1 MDPIFPE
8 TLDPASI
15 VFLNGRW
22 TPLGEAQVSVLDRGF
37 LLGDGIYEVVPVYQR
52 RPFRWAEHY
61 ARMQR
66 SLASLQIR
74 PSLTAHDWAALIEQL
89 ISHQSFDDQL
99 VYLQVTRGVAKRDHA
114 FPAPG
119 VPVTV
124 FAMASPMRLPTEAER
139 NRGISAITLAD
150 ERWMRCDIKTIA
162 LVGNVLARQA
172 AVSQGAQ
179 EAILFRDGLL
189 TEGAACNVWLAID
202 GGLVGSRKTERV
214 LQGIRYD
221 LFEELCE
228 EAEIPFSLRDVS
240 REAFAQADEV
250 MISSATKEILPV
262 TTIDAK
268 PVASGTPGPIYQ
280 RLRAAYDRRIASL
293 LDQAATPLSP

>member
-89 ISHQSFDDQL
+89 ISYQSFDDQL

-228 EAEIPFSLRDVS
+228 EAAIPFSLRDVS

-268 PVASGTPGPIYQ
+268 PVASGTPGPVYQ

>member
-1 MDPIFPE
+1 
-8 TLDPASI
+8 
-15 VFLNGRW
+15 
-22 TPLGEAQVSVLDRGF
+22 
-37 LLGDGIYEVVPVYQR
+37 
-52 RPFRWAEHY
+52 
-61 ARMQR
+61 
-66 SLASLQIR
+66 
-74 PSLTAHDWAALIEQL
+74 
-89 ISHQSFDDQL
+89 
-99 VYLQVTRGVAKRDHA
+99 
-114 FPAPG
+114 
-119 VPVTV
+119 
-124 FAMASPMRLPTEAER
+124 
-139 NRGISAITLAD
+139 
-150 ERWMRCDIKTIA
+150 MRCDIKTIA

-228 EAEIPFSLRDVS
+228 EAAIPFSLRDVS

-268 PVASGTPGPIYQ
+268 PVASGTPGPVYQ